1 MRFHLHQDVLQN
13 PFFLIAAQADFIR
26 IIGIIS
32 TKNGSKTLCRVANH
46 DSRVI
51 AVSHDGVRRLQRMGV
66 ADHGEQTF
74 VLALAI
80 DDEVGIEDFVA
91 AMLAIGLRKHHQ
103 LHIARVAPQAFESV

>member
-13 PFFLIAAQADFIR
+13 LFFLIAAQAGFIS